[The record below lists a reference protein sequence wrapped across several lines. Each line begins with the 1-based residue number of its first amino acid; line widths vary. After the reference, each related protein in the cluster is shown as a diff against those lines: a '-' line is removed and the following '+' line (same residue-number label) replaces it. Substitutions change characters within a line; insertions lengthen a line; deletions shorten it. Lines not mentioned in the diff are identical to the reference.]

1 MRPLLCLAAFIFTL
15 TAPAENQPLRDPFW
29 PIGFTPGH
37 DTPAAGPEPVEPEAA
52 PVVLSDDELRELAR
66 EEARNIQASLET
78 QGIAIMGGRIYGF
91 IQGRWV
97 TVGDS
102 FTTQV
107 LGREYRLLITR
118 LTATE
123 IELEPFRIP
132 TQ

>member
-1 MRPLLCLAAFIFTL
+1 MRLLLLPFLPLLLLTL
-15 TAPAENQPLRDPFW
+15 QAREPLLRDPFW
-29 PIGFTPGH
+29 PIGFTPGQS
-37 DTPAAGPEPVEPEAA
+37 DSPETAPATQAEPVT
-52 PVVLSDDELRELAR
+52 LTDEQLRELAR
-66 EEARNIQASLET
+66 EEARNIQASLEN
-78 QGIAIMGGRIYGF
+78 QGIASMGGRIYGY

-102 FTTQV
+102 FTLQV

-132 TQ
+132 TP